1 VPSNAV
7 SLAEAYRKS
16 ETYHRMKAE
25 RDEYNERMAADPTN
39 RNDFMA
45 AVAEDKRKG
54 VSAKSPYTVSF
65 PMQVAALTKRQFQL
79 KRQDKFGLYTG
90 YFTSIGESS
99 ERERSVEP
107 RLTHPLAALTV
118 IAIISG
124 TVYLQLPQTSAGAF
138 TRGGAIFIAMLFNA
152 LNAFSELPTQM
163 MGRPILFKQVNY
175 SYYRPGA
182 LAIASNFAELPFVRR
197 SDLVLLAPSCAIS
210 PFTPSSI
217 EPAPDPHL
225 LVRRGRLAIASCLSA
240 DAGCSIII
248 YFMAALERSAG
259 AFFICAFDA
268 TKRLPCILVL
278 TPQRLQSTSSS
289 CLRESSP
296 V

>member
-7 SLAEAYRKS
+7 ALAETYRKS

-210 PFTPSSI
+210 PFH
-217 EPAPDPHL
+217 A
-225 LVRRGRLAIASCLSA
+225 LVYRTCPR
-240 DAGCSIII
+240 
-248 YFMAALERSAG
+248 
-259 AFFICAFDA
+259 
-268 TKRLPCILVL
+268 
-278 TPQRLQSTSSS
+278 SSS
-289 CLRESSP
+289 SGSSRSSGYR
-296 V
+296 

>member
-1 VPSNAV
+1 
-7 SLAEAYRKS
+7 
-16 ETYHRMKAE
+16 MKAE
-25 RDEYNERMAADPTN
+25 RDEYNERMAADATK
-39 RNDFMA
+39 RDDFMT

-54 VSAKSPYTVSF
+54 VSKKSPYTVSF

-90 YFTSIGESS
+90 YFTSIGMSDD
-99 ERERSVEP
+99 
-107 RLTHPLAALTV
+107 LAVASPCAAPSPTDPFLVSPV

-124 TVYLQLPQTSAGAF
+124 TVYLNLPETSAGAF

-182 LAIASNFAELPFVRR
+182 LAIASNFAELPFVPPSILKRVVGAKYH
-197 SDLVLLAPSCAIS
+197 VLTVYYLLPC
-210 PFTPSSI
+210 T
-217 EPAPDPHL
+217 ELAPDPHF
-225 LVRRGRLAIASCLSA
+225 LVRR
-240 DAGCSIII
+240 
-248 YFMAALERSAG
+248 
-259 AFFICAFDA
+259 
-268 TKRLPCILVL
+268 V
-278 TPQRLQSTSSS
+278 
-289 CLRESSP
+289 